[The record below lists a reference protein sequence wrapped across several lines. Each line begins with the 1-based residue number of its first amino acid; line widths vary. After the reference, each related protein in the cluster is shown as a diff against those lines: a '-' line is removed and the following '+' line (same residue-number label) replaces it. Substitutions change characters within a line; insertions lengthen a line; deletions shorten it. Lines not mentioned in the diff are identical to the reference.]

1 MKIIIGLG
9 NPGEQY
15 KTTRHNLGFMAI
27 DALAKQLNAKWR
39 TNKKI
44 KSQIAEADGLILIKP
59 MTFMNNSGQAVQAV
73 LNYYKL
79 LPKKLGFMTQKNS
92 NLSDILTIIH
102 DDKDIKFGEYKI
114 SLNSRSAGHKGVSS
128 IINYLKTKNFQRI
141 RIGIKPNNEFPIPII
156 KYVLGRFKQEEL
168 KAVNILIADLANKL
182 IKFAN
187 TLSFPASDSEGRESR
202 REPYKL
208 L

>member
-27 DALAKQLNAKWR
+27 DALANQLNANWR
-39 TNKKI
+39 TSKKI
-44 KSQIAEADGLILIKP
+44 KSQIAEAKGLILIKP

-79 LPKKLGFMTQKNS
+79 LPKKLCFMTQKNS
-92 NLSDILTIIH
+92 DLSDVLTVIH

-114 SLNSRSAGHKGVSS
+114 SLNSRSAGHKGVNS
-128 IINYLKTKNFQRI
+128 IINHLKTKNFQRI
-141 RIGIKPNNEFPIPII
+141 RIGIKPDNEFSIPMI
-156 KYVLGRFKQEEL
+156 KYVLGRFNKEEL
-168 KAVNILIADLANKL
+168 KTVNILIADLGDEL
-182 IKFAN
+182 I
-187 TLSFPASDSEGRESR
+187 
-202 REPYKL
+202 
-208 L
+208 